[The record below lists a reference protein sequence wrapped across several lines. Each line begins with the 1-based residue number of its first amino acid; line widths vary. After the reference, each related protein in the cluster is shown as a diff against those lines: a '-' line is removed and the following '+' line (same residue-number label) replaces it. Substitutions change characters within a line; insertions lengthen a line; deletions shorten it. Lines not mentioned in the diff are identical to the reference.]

1 MNKPI
6 SFLSGKRNNQKAKG
20 TDQHEIEQKLMRW
33 SNLGEDELFRE
44 FESDLQGLTPVEAD
58 ERINRYGKNIIES
71 RQKRSVLKNIAAVL
85 INPFN
90 LVLLVVLAITF
101 LTDVVLVSRKDFSA
115 TILIFSTIL
124 ISTIVGYTQEAKST
138 NAAAKLRKMIENK
151 VDVIRNGLAISILL
165 EDVVPGDIVKLSSG
179 DMLPGD
185 VRFISVKDLY
195 VDQATLTGES
205 APVEKLIS
213 NSEKSYIT
221 DVQNIG
227 FMGTNITSGLGT
239 ALVLTTGADTY
250 FGSMAKS
257 LSTDNEQSDFE
268 KEVGQISKLLIRFM
282 FVMVPVILI
291 VNLFTKNNVVDAV
304 LFSITIS
311 IGLIPEMLPVIMT
324 STLAKGAVD
333 MSKKETI
340 VKRLSSIQTFGEM
353 DVLCTDKTGTLT
365 QDEIVLEK
373 YLNVDG
379 KEDMSVLKQAFVN
392 SYFQTGLKNAIDN
405 AIINRVEKENFQ
417 YKSEYKVVDEIPFD
431 FARRRMSVVVEK
443 LGDSS
448 AGRILVTKGAA
459 EEVLSC
465 CSFSVHEGQSV
476 PMTEDERKKALHI
489 FD

>member
-1 MNKPI
+1 
-6 SFLSGKRNNQKAKG
+6 
-20 TDQHEIEQKLMRW
+20 
-33 SNLGEDELFRE
+33 
-44 FESDLQGLTPVEAD
+44 
-58 ERINRYGKNIIES
+58 
-71 RQKRSVLKNIAAVL
+71 
-85 INPFN
+85 
-90 LVLLVVLAITF
+90 
-101 LTDVVLVSRKDFSA
+101 
-115 TILIFSTIL
+115 
-124 ISTIVGYTQEAKST
+124 
-138 NAAAKLRKMIENK
+138 
-151 VDVIRNGLAISILL
+151 
-165 EDVVPGDIVKLSSG
+165 
-179 DMLPGD
+179 
-185 VRFISVKDLY
+185 
-195 VDQATLTGES
+195 
-205 APVEKLIS
+205 
-213 NSEKSYIT
+213 
-221 DVQNIG
+221 
-227 FMGTNITSGLGT
+227 
-239 ALVLTTGADTY
+239 
-250 FGSMAKS
+250 
-257 LSTDNEQSDFE
+257 
-268 KEVGQISKLLIRFM
+268 M

-405 AIINRVEKENFQ
+405 AIINRVEKENLQ

-431 FARRRMSVVVEK
+431 FVRRRMSVVVEK